1 MGRRTRQGFFRT
13 PTGAKRPYKVQ
24 NGQDEMAKK
33 KQRSVKRDQF
43 ASGASLGPWTK
54 IRINGAE
61 GMYGAPRR
69 RHGPLEHE
77 VNTGGLGGMRGA
89 GITRWYREI
98 CM

>member
-1 MGRRTRQGFFRT
+1 MFFRT
-13 PTGAKRPYKVQ
+13 RTGTEGLDNIQNSQ
-24 NGQDEMAKK
+24 NGMAKK
-33 KQRSVKRDQF
+33 QESAKRDQF
-43 ASGASLGPWTK
+43 TSEASLEPQTK

-69 RHGPLEHE
+69 CHGPLEHE
-77 VNTGGLGGMRGA
+77 VNTRGIGGMREA